1 MSSRLWRK
9 LDRSTVSAAP
19 QRARGGFFVPA
30 LYAAAVFASAT
41 LLFMV
46 QPMFARMVLPLLGG
60 SPAVWNT
67 TVVFYQV
74 TLLAGYA
81 YAHLTTI
88 WLDRRRQV
96 ALHAVMLL
104 APFLALPLAVPAG
117 WSPPTADNP
126 IPWLLALLLAAVGA
140 PFFVVSTSSPLL
152 QSWFARTNHRAAAD
166 PYVLY
171 AASNAGS
178 MLALI
183 SYPLLVEPY
192 LRLQQQSWLW
202 AAGYGMLVVLML
214 GCAAIVWRVS
224 PTTNHPFDTAVP
236 ERVEGQ
242 GWRPPTTDEG
252 RTTDDATRNTQHA
265 IRNTAP
271 SLTMSRRLRWML
283 LAAVPSSLM
292 LSVTTYL
299 STNIAPIP
307 LLWIIP
313 LALYLLT
320 FILVFAGKPILPHR
334 AMIRGLPIVL
344 LPLAIVICAQATQPI
359 WMLIALHLA
368 TFFVATMVCH
378 GELAADRP
386 PPRQLT
392 EFYLWM
398 SIGGAIGGM
407 FNALLAPL
415 LFTTVVEYP
424 LALVLACLLLRTKDQ
439 RPRTKDGE
447 HTDVRR
453 SSFVVRPLWLD
464 LGLPLAVGALVAGL
478 ILGTRAAGLPS
489 GPLSYGLVFGLPA
502 LLCFGFSRRPVRFA
516 LSIAAIFAAG
526 ALYTSDQGLVLH
538 AERSFFGIHR
548 VLLDPSGRF
557 HMIAHGGTLHGRQ
570 SLDPARRREPLSYYT
585 ASGPIGQVVAA
596 SSGVHERRR
605 VAVIGLGAGSLAC
618 YSQPGQAWTFYEID
632 PSVERIAREPA
643 YFTFLRD
650 CAPGAGVVLGD
661 ARLALLHAA
670 DQSYDLMV
678 LDAYSSDSTPVH
690 LITREALALYHAKL
704 APGGVLAFHI
714 SNQYLDLK
722 PVLGDLARDAGL
734 TALFQ
739 DDLVLDPDEAARG
752 KSASQWVIMARDRAD
767 FGALAGDGR
776 WRPLEGRPGTAV
788 WTDDFSSI
796 LSVLRWR

>member
-1 MSSRLWRK
+1 
-9 LDRSTVSAAP
+9 VSP
-19 QRARGGFFVPA
+19 VRTGFLVPA
-30 LYAAAVFASAT
+30 LYAAAVFVSAT
-41 LLFMV
+41 LLFVV

-74 TLLAGYA
+74 ALLAGYA
-81 YAHLTTI
+81 YAHLTTV
-88 WLDRRRQV
+88 WLERRRQV
-96 ALHAVMLL
+96 MLHAVLL
-104 APFLALPLAVPAG
+104 LVPFLLLPLAVPAG
-117 WSPPTADNP
+117 WSPPTAANP

-152 QSWFARTNHRAAAD
+152 QSWFVGTKHRAAAD

-202 AAGYGMLVVLML
+202 TAGYATLVVLML
-214 GCAAIVWRVS
+214 GCAAFVWRAL
-224 PTTNHPFDTAVP
+224 PTTDH
-236 ERVEGQ
+236 
-242 GWRPPTTDEG
+242 RPPTNEEMADGRLPTADGRLPTADE
-252 RTTDDATRNTQHA
+252 TTTHQLPTPNSHPLT
-265 IRNTAP
+265 TA
-271 SLTMSRRLRWML
+271 LRLRWML

-320 FILVFAGKPILPHR
+320 FILVFAGRPILPHR
-334 AMIRGLPIVL
+334 AMVRALPIVL
-344 LPLAIVICAQATQPI
+344 LPLVIVICAQATQPI
-359 WMLIALHLA
+359 WMLISLHLA
-368 TFFVATMVCH
+368 TFFIAAMVCH

-415 LFTTVVEYP
+415 LFTTVVEDP
-424 LALVLACLLLRTKDQ
+424 LALVLACLLLWTKDQ
-439 RPRTKDGE
+439 RPTTNDQGPVSVGRW
-447 HTDVRR
+447 
-453 SSFVVRPLWLD
+453 SLVVRPLWLD
-464 LGLPLAVGALVAGL
+464 LALPLAIGALVVGL
-478 ILGTRAAGLPS
+478 IVGSRAAGLAS
-489 GPLSYGLVFGLPA
+489 GPLSYGLIFGMPA
-502 LLCFGFSRRPVRFA
+502 LICFGFSRRPLRFA
-516 LSIAAIFAAG
+516 LCVAAIFVAA
-526 ALYTSDQGLVLH
+526 ALYTSDQGQVLH

-557 HMIAHGGTLHGRQ
+557 HVIAHGGTLHGRQ
-570 SLDPARRREPLSYYT
+570 SLDPARAHEPLSYYT
-585 ASGPIGQVVAA
+585 ASGPIGQVMVASTGA
-596 SSGVHERRR
+596 HERRR
-605 VAVIGLGAGSLAC
+605 VAVIGLGAGSMAC
-618 YSQPGQAWTFYEID
+618 YSRPGQSWTFYEID

-650 CAPGAGVVLGD
+650 CAPEADVVLGD
-661 ARLALLHAA
+661 ARLALVHAA
-670 DQSYDLMV
+670 DQGYDLMV

-690 LITREALALYHAKL
+690 LITREALALYRAKL

-722 PVLGDLARDAGL
+722 PVLGALARDAGL
-734 TALFQ
+734 VALFQ
-739 DDLVLDPDEAARG
+739 DDIVLDPEEAARG
-752 KSASQWVIMARDRAD
+752 KSASQWAIMARDRAD
-767 FGALAGDGR
+767 FGALDGDPR
-776 WRPLEGRPGTAV
+776 WHPLEGQPGAAV

>member
-1 MSSRLWRK
+1 MSSHLWRK
-9 LDRSTVSAAP
+9 LDRFTDSAAP
-19 QRARGGFFVPA
+19 LRARVGFYVPA
-30 LYAAAVFASAT
+30 LYAVTVFVSAS

-74 TLLAGYA
+74 VLLAGYA
-81 YAHLTTI
+81 YTHLTTI

-96 ALHAVMLL
+96 VLHAALLL
-104 APFLALPLAVPAG
+104 APLLALPIAVPAG

-140 PFFVVSTSSPLL
+140 PFFVVATSSPLL
-152 QSWFARTNHRAAAD
+152 QSWFASTNHRAAAN

-192 LRLQQQSWLW
+192 LRLQEQSWLW
-202 AAGYGMLVVLML
+202 AVGYAGLVLLML
-214 GCAAIVWRVS
+214 ACAAIVWCAPRTENRVPS
-224 PTTNHPFDTAVP
+224 
-236 ERVEGQ
+236 
-242 GWRPPTTDEG
+242 G
-252 RTTDDATRNTQHA
+252 RTKLALERSERTAGSGLHNTQHA
-265 IRNTAP
+265 TRDTP
-271 SLTMSRRLRWML
+271 SPLTMSRRLRWVL

-307 LLWIIP
+307 LLWIVP

-320 FILVFAGKPILPHR
+320 FILVFAGRPILSHR
-334 AMIRGLPIVL
+334 AMVRALPIVL
-344 LPLAIVICAQATQPI
+344 LPLVIVICAQATQPI
-359 WMLIALHLA
+359 WMLMTLHLA
-368 TFFVATMVCH
+368 TFFVAAMACH

-398 SIGGAIGGM
+398 SIGGALGGM

-415 LFTTVVEYP
+415 LFTTVAEYP
-424 LALVLACLLLRTKDQ
+424 LALVLVCLLASPLSVVRSQLQQTTDHG
-439 RPRTKDGE
+439 PRT
-447 HTDVRR
+447 TDYGR
-453 SSFVVRPLWLD
+453 LWLD
-464 LGLPLAVGALVAGL
+464 LVLPLAIGALVAGL
-478 ILGTRAAGLPS
+478 ILGARAAGLHS

-502 LLCFGFSRRPVRFA
+502 LICFGFSRRPVRFA
-516 LSIAAIFAAG
+516 LCVAAIFAAS
-526 ALYTSDQGLVLH
+526 ALYTSDQGQVLH

-548 VLLDPSGRF
+548 VLLDPTGHF
-557 HMIAHGGTLHGRQ
+557 HVIAHGGTLHGRQ
-570 SLDPARRREPLSYYT
+570 SLDPARRREPLSYYE

-596 SSGVHERRR
+596 SSGARERRR

-618 YSQPGQAWTFYEID
+618 YSRPGQTWTFYEID
-632 PSVERIAREPA
+632 PSVERIARDPA

-650 CAPGAGVVLGD
+650 CAPGAAVVLGD
-661 ARLALLHAA
+661 ARLSLVHVA
-670 DQSYDLMV
+670 DQGYDLMV
-678 LDAYSSDSTPVH
+678 LDAYSSDSTPIH
-690 LITREALALYHAKL
+690 LITREALALYRAKL
-704 APGGVLAFHI
+704 APGGLLAFHI

-739 DDLVLDPDEAARG
+739 DDLVISPDDAARG

-767 FGALAGDGR
+767 FGALAGDRR
-776 WRPLEGRPGTAV
+776 WRALEGRPVPAV